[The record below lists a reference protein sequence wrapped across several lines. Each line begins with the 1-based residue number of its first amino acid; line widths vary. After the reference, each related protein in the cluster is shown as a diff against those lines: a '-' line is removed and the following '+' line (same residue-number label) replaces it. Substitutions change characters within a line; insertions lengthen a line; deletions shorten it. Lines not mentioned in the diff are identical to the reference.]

1 MNLVHDVLDKQ
12 VIDRNR
18 RNVGRVDGVTLELR
32 DDGRPPRVASV
43 VLGGEVTM
51 RRLGRL
57 PARLAA
63 WLRGV
68 LAPAVAGPTT
78 VPWES
83 VTEIGK
89 EIQIDAEAEATPA
102 LALELWLR
110 DNVVC
115 RVPWT

>member
-12 VIDRNR
+12 VVDRNR
-18 RNVGRVDGVTLELR
+18 RNVGRVDGVALELR
-32 DDGRPPRVASV
+32 DGRPPRVASV
-43 VLGGEVTM
+43 VLGGEVAM
-51 RRLGRL
+51 RRLGRR

-63 WLRGV
+63 WLRRV

-83 VTEIGK
+83 VTVIGK

-102 LALELWLR
+102 LALEVWLR
-110 DNVVC
+110 DNIVC